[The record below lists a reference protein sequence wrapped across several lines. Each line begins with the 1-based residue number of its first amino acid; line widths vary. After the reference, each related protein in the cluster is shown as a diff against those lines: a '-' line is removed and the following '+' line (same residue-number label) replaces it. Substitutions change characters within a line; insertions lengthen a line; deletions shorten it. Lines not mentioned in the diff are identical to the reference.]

1 MIARNIQSGN
11 PFVAMGCA
19 ALLCAGCSS
28 DPEGFTKAM
37 DVLGTAT
44 TIAVAVTQ
52 PPPPPPPPAVVVQQ
66 PVVVQQSVVVQ
77 QPAVQPPP
85 VAVPAVSAEL
95 EAFAKA
101 RTTAADTA
109 EPEFKYGSLRFSKP
123 ATPEQIAA
131 VKQKIAADE
140 TSSGSIR
147 LYFNKVDDATVAA
160 AIAQFPG
167 ATEVS
172 VSDTQLTTLAPFALL
187 SNVTK
192 LAVKGVKKLNIAPLA
207 GLRKVRSAD
216 FTYSEIADL
225 SPLAG
230 MSELEDIDF
239 YGAELTDFS
248 PLASCPKLDRVN
260 FYAAKLPPAG
270 YASLGTLKQVKKF
283 HGGLTKM
290 TSIEWMKQVPQAEEV
305 KIFAEKIP
313 DLTPIASLPNLT
325 YLRLWNMDGGSLS
338 TAVGDLAFLS
348 GNKKLK
354 KLELPGSRYVNTD
367 VLAALPLLETVDL
380 YGAKNPVS
388 VAFAAR
394 LPKLKILGL
403 GGATVT
409 DGAVV
414 ASLPKTVRVRTDKK
428 TQGVPET
435 GWDFNLLKERMLFT
449 PRYGTLR

>member
-1 MIARNIQSGN
+1 MTARKNHTGN
-11 PFVAMGCA
+11 PFIVMGCA
-19 ALLCAGCSS
+19 ALVCAGCSS

-44 TIAVAVTQ
+44 AIAVAATQ
-52 PPPPPPPPAVVVQQ
+52 PPPPPPQPAVVVQQ
-66 PVVVQQSVVVQ
+66 PVVVQQHVVVQ
-77 QPAVQPPP
+77 QPAVAQPPAAIQQP
-85 VAVPAVSAEL
+85 VAQAPAVSAAEL
-95 EAFAKA
+95 EVFAKA

-109 EPEFKYGSLRFSKP
+109 EPEYKYGSLRFSKP

-131 VKQKIAADE
+131 VKQKIAAGE
-140 TSSGSIR
+140 TSTGSIR

-207 GLRKVRSAD
+207 GLHKIRSID

-225 SPLAG
+225 SPLSG
-230 MSELEDIDF
+230 MTELVDIDL
-239 YGAELTDFS
+239 YGAELAD
-248 PLASCPKLDRVN
+248 DRSSDSIA
-260 FYAAKLPPAG
+260 AAKLPPAG
-270 YASLGTLKQVKKF
+270 YASLGALKQVKKF

-367 VLAALPLLETVDL
+367 ALAALPLLETVDL

-388 VAFAAR
+388 VAFATR

-428 TQGVPET
+428 TQGVPEA
-435 GWDFNLLKERMLFT
+435 K
-449 PRYGTLR
+449 